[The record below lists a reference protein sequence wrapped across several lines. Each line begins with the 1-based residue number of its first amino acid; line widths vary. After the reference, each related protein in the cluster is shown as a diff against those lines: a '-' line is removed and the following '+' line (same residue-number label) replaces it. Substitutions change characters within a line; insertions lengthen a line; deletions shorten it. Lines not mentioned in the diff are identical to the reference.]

1 MTTVVCPCCGH
12 EFAGDLY
19 EGCAACGARAVGE
32 PLSRPLRELPSY
44 IPAFLSCAIGI
55 LLLAILAVCTITA
68 LLEHDSLSRINF
80 PSLSSLIAAAET
92 AAWRLK
98 YLALPACAIALF
110 MGLRIYARVRRFPLR
125 FAGKGMAHTGLAASA
140 LVGLMI
146 ATLIGVTVPERL
158 RRRELGIRAA
168 SNVHLWVLNRALV
181 QYRALHGTFPTEFFS
196 SLRSLPDKD
205 GSIAAALAIADPGG
219 YKPTSVQA
227 RLPKRLRSLRGAAL
241 RTISATNINDL
252 PDEGLTFTNYE
263 LTLPGPDKILGTPDD
278 VTMRDGVILVLSKSS
293 QNSLAPL
300 SSSDVSAP

>member
-19 EGCAACGARAVGE
+19 AGCAACGARAVGE

-44 IPAFLSCAIGI
+44 MPAFFSCAIGT
-55 LLLAILAVCTITA
+55 LLLAVFVASTITA
-68 LLEHDSLSRINF
+68 LLEYRSLSHINF
-80 PSLSSLIAAAET
+80 SSFIAAAET

-98 YLALPACAIALF
+98 YLLLPVSVIALWMAF
-110 MGLRIYARVRRFPLR
+110 HISMRVRRFPAR
-125 FAGKGMAHTGLAASA
+125 FAGTFMSYAGIAGSA
-140 LVGLMI
+140 LALLLI
-146 ATLIGVTVPERL
+146 ASLIGVTVPERL
-158 RRRELGIRAA
+158 RRRQLGITAA

-196 SLRSLPDKD
+196 SLRSVPDKD

-263 LTLPGPDKILGTPDD
+263 LTLPGADKILGTPDD
-278 VTMRDGVILVLSKSS
+278 VTMRDGVILEPSKSS

-300 SSSDVSAP
+300 SSSDVAVP